1 MYKLVVVGGKL
12 RGKEFILSEGENT
25 VGRSDE
31 CDIHY
36 AVDGVSKKHLS
47 INVTGKVAYVKD
59 LGSANGTFVN
69 GKIVKR
75 ATVKNGDKI
84 ALPDSIAQVV
94 YVKEKKKVIKK
105 KVKKADDDDDDNL
118 DYMTGG
124 EAPDNIAGKVLW
136 LFKYRL
142 MSLFHGINEEYEWK
156 VLLGILLSAFVVCA
170 VTLTIF
176 PVLQTSRGLLLLE
189 VAKRG
194 SHYADEIKRVNRKAL
209 AVKDLDRVDTVF
221 LEDKKNGIVSYDLFD
236 IDGRIV
242 RPLTRLN
249 QYIDDPFS
257 VRVREWADKT
267 RRSSSARGLVLRL
280 EGGEI
285 GIGQKIKAT
294 NIKTGEA
301 DVVGV
306 IAIRFKPASLTEEA
320 SKSQVAYLESL
331 ITSFLAS
338 IVFFAIVYYLTLRHI
353 DEMKFQI
360 EESLR
365 GKRKGL
371 ESKYLWEEMSPLRS
385 SINTILQRLRELQK
399 DGGDDEFAEVESD
412 ETYVANLYEFM
423 QGAQGPVMVM
433 SSDKNLSHIN
443 PEAEDITGIRES
455 GSQGM
460 SLLDVAREKG
470 FAATII
476 ELCDNSADNGGTS
489 QKGEYEISGHSYDI
503 FVTSLMGKDNFAKAF
518 YVTLVKED

>member
-12 RGKEFILSEGENT
+12 RGKEFKLEEGENT
-25 VGRSDE
+25 LGRSDE

-36 AVDGVSKKHLS
+36 QVEGVSKKHLS

-84 ALPDSIAQVV
+84 ALPDSILQVV
-94 YVKEKKKVIKK
+94 YVKEKKRVIKK
-105 KVKKADDDDDDNL
+105 KVKKADDDDENPVYL
-118 DYMTGG
+118 TGG
-124 EAPDNIAGKVLW
+124 DAPDNIVSKIFWA
-136 LFKYRL
+136 FRYRL
-142 MSLFHGINEEYEWK
+142 MPLFHGINEEYEWK
-156 VLLGILLSAFVVCA
+156 VLLGILLSVFVLIT

-176 PVLQTSRGLLLLE
+176 PVLQTSRNLLLLE

-194 SHYADEIKRVNRKAL
+194 AHYADEIKRVNRKAL
-209 AVKDLDRVDTVF
+209 AIKDLDRVDTAF
-221 LEDKKNGIVSYDLFD
+221 LENKQNGIVSYDLFD

-267 RRSSSARGLVLRL
+267 RKTSSTQGLVVRL

-294 NIKTGEA
+294 NIKTGES

-306 IAIRFKPASLTEEA
+306 IAIRFMPASLTTEA

-331 ITSFLAS
+331 VTSFLAS
-338 IVFFAIVYYLTLRHI
+338 IVFFGIIYFLTLRHL

-365 GKRKGL
+365 GKRRGL
-371 ESKYLWEEMSPLRS
+371 ESNYLWDELNPLRS

-399 DGGDDEFAEVESD
+399 DGTDDEFAEIESD

-433 SSDKNLSHIN
+433 SSEKNLSHIN

-455 GSQGM
+455 SSQGM

-470 FAATII
+470 FAATVI

-489 QKGEYEISGHSYDI
+489 QHGEYELSGHQYGI
-503 FVTSLMGKDNFAKAF
+503 YVTSLIGKDNFAKAF
-518 YVTLVKED
+518 YITLVKE